1 MTKEPKVAAAPREP
15 GALRGTRWG
24 EGLWSIVRELN
35 RLGIDVRHENSG
47 VGSNLQEH
55 PGFMLRWHSRLRT
68 VNDRHAPPRR

>member
-35 RLGIDVRHENSG
+35 RRGLEPRFREPQPPAAAPRS
-47 VGSNLQEH
+47 E
-55 PGFMLRWHSRLRT
+55 PGQSL
-68 VNDRHAPPRR
+68 